1 MKQVVLIPNLQ
12 KDHALEST
20 GVIAEKLHGFGAT
33 VAMHREYADTFSAYR
48 MIRFYDC
55 FDAMMDSC
63 DAVIT
68 IGGDGTI
75 IHAAKHAARHKKP
88 LLGVNCG
95 RLGFMAGLEMNETDK
110 LSDLMEGKYEIE
122 RRMMLEVTVN
132 KQSGRTRYAALN
144 DAVISKGDLSRM
156 VDLSVYHN
164 GSHLC
169 DYRADGVI
177 LSTPTGSTAYSL
189 SAGGPVVD
197 PLARAVLL
205 TPICPHSLFARSI
218 LFGEKSKLL
227 VRLGERQDREVYL
240 TVDGENSIPLCG
252 DDWVSVERAAQEVEL
267 IRLKPQQF
275 YEVLTTKFLGR
286 GMR

>member
-1 MKQVVLIPNLQ
+1 MKRVILIPNLQ
-12 KDHALEST
+12 KQNAYQST
-20 GVIAEKLHGFGAT
+20 CRIAEKLFSLGA
-33 VAMHREYADTFSAYR
+33 AIEMSQEYKDAFSSCS
-48 MIRFYDC
+48 MIQFSKDLESI
-55 FDAMMDSC
+55 MDRC
-63 DAVIT
+63 DVVVT

-88 LLGVNCG
+88 LLGINCG
-95 RLGFMAGLEMNETDK
+95 RLGFMAALEMNEIDC
-110 LSDLMEGKYEIE
+110 LSNLIEGKYEIE
-122 RRMMLEVTVN
+122 RRMMLAVTVN
-132 KQSGRTRYAALN
+132 KNGEIRKYNALN

-169 DYRADGVI
+169 DYRSDGII

-197 PLARAVLL
+197 PLAHAVLL
-205 TPICPHSLFARSI
+205 TPICPHSLFSRSI

-227 VRLGERQDREVYL
+227 VRLSERQTMEVYL
-240 TVDGENSIPLCG
+240 TVDGESSIPLSG
-252 DDWVSVERAAQEVEL
+252 DDWVSVEKAGREVEL
-267 IRLKPQQF
+267 IQLKPQQF

-286 GMR
+286 GTR